1 MVELAMVKRMA
12 RRCLLVSPVVVIAL
26 WVFGGGSW
34 ALSGAIGLAMTL
46 ANLWLSATIIG
57 RVAEHNPRLLMPAG
71 LATFGLSLLLLTVVA
86 AGLVAAD
93 IGFFPVIGGVL
104 IGSHLV
110 LVLWEATGSHGDPL
124 PGSAPQ
130 SNAHSQKTRSS

>member
-1 MVELAMVKRMA
+1 MVNRMA
-12 RRCLLVSPVVVIAL
+12 RRGLLVAPLVVLAL
-26 WVFGGGSW
+26 WLLGDSSW

-57 RVAEHNPRLLMPAG
+57 RVAEQNPRLLMPAG
-71 LATFGLSLLLLTVVA
+71 LATFGLSLILLTAVA

-93 IGFFPVIGGVL
+93 IGSFPVIGGVL

-110 LVLWEATGSHGDPL
+110 LVLWEATGSHGDPV
-124 PGSAPQ
+124 PGSAPR
-130 SNAHSQKTRSS
+130 SNANSQETRSS

>member
-1 MVELAMVKRMA
+1 MVTRMA
-12 RRCLLVSPVVVIAL
+12 RRGLLIAPVIVVAL
-26 WVFGGGSW
+26 WVFGGGAW
-34 ALSGAIGLAMTL
+34 AVSGAIGLAMTL
-46 ANLWLSATIIG
+46 ANLWLTATIIG

-71 LATFGLSLLLLTVVA
+71 LATFGLSLLLLTAVA

-93 IGFFPVIGGVL
+93 IGSFPVIGGVL

-110 LVLWEATGSHGDPL
+110 LVLWEATGSHGAPV
-124 PGSAPQ
+124 PGSAPR